1 MESIKEK
8 IKDTI
13 EDIQTILSDTS
24 VADKLTIIGMGV
36 IEIGALCLMIK
47 FMSAIRMMANATDLV
62 PKICKKRYKNS
73 MCIYQTKN
81 CCMSVW

>member
-24 VADKLTIIGMGV
+24 MADKLTIIGMGV
-36 IEIGALCLMIK
+36 IEIGVLCLMIK
-47 FMSAIRMMANATDLV
+47 FFMELF
-62 PKICKKRYKNS
+62 
-73 MCIYQTKN
+73 
-81 CCMSVW
+81 